1 MDVGPRHADTRRT
14 IVDYTNGGEGHVAS
28 RIDKNDILLSSL
40 ESDWLPPGAKT
51 PRLHGAKSPRLSHD
65 ASTPRLG
72 NQMSLVR
79 LKGTRAQFPRI
90 AWLSTLNADALVAL
104 TPALIVPLSPREI
117 ITKQSPSPALLNHDS
132 GHENKRH
139 TMDRPL
145 AQTLSSSFAKTKE
158 WLGKS
163 LHWYSAPSRFVLLY

>member
-1 MDVGPRHADTRRT
+1 MDVGRRHADTRRT
-14 IVDYTNGGEGHVAS
+14 IVDYTNGGEGHVES

-40 ESDWLPPGAKT
+40 ESEWLPPGAKT
-51 PRLHGAKSPRLSHD
+51 PRLHGAKSPRPSHD

-72 NQMSLVR
+72 NQMSSVR

-117 ITKQSPSPALLNHDS
+117 ITKQSLSPALLNHDS
-132 GHENKRH
+132 GHENERH

-145 AQTLSSSFAKTKE
+145 AQTVSSSFAKTKE

-163 LHWYSAPSRFVLLY
+163 LH